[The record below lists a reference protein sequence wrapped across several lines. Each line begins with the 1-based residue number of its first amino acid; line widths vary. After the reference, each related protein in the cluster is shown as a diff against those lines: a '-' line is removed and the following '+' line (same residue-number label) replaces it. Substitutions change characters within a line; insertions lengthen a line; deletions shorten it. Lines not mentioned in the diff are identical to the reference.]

1 MKAVGKIIGP
11 VSTALF
17 RCLGPAAADDGPTSE
32 SRSVEI
38 NGAETVSAYIKMVGG
53 ELRIRGGGTHLLDAR
68 FTYDLDEWRPEVS
81 YEVSGTR
88 GKLAVRQP
96 PIGSG
101 GSGRYEWDLALSGE
115 VPMELRIEVDTGES
129 ELRLGSLSLTKLE
142 VEQGVGNAVVDLVG
156 RWRSDLDASITG
168 NAGTIT
174 VRVPGDVGVLVQP
187 AKEGFIGGVK
197 AQGLKHRNGDYVN
210 SAYGRSEATLRIAV
224 ELGVGTINLE
234 VDQAADLQDPNARR
248 CGA

>member
-1 MKAVGKIIGP
+1 MKVVGKIIGP

-32 SRSVEI
+32 SRSVEL

-53 ELRIRGGGTHLLDAR
+53 ELRTRGGGTHLLDAR

-81 YEVSGTR
+81 YEVSGKR
-88 GKLAVRQP
+88 GKLTVRQP

-101 GSGRYEWDLALSGE
+101 GSGRYEWDVAMSDE
-115 VPMELRIEVDTGES
+115 APMELRIEVDAGES

-142 VEQGVGNAVVDLVG
+142 VEQGIGNAVVDLVG
-156 RWRSDLDASITG
+156 RWRSDLDATITG
-168 NAGTIT
+168 NVGTIT
-174 VRVPGDVGVLVQP
+174 VRVPGDVGVLVRA
-187 AKEGFIGGVK
+187 AKEGIIGGVN
-197 AQGLKHRNGDYVN
+197 AQGLEHRNGNYVN
-210 SAYGRSEATLRIAV
+210 SAYGRSEATLRIGV
-224 ELGVGTINLE
+224 ELSVGTIKLE
-234 VDQAADLQDPNARR
+234 VDQAAEFRGPNARR